1 MNWKT
6 ELLLGLLMLAIG
18 AVLSY
23 KFNPKIITVLEG
35 AVPLLMLIIGGLF
48 LWIAYEDRLVEAE
61 LRKIEEELEKEKKSA
76 ESSGSSA

>member
-1 MNWKT
+1 
-6 ELLLGLLMLAIG
+6 
-18 AVLSY
+18 
-23 KFNPKIITVLEG
+23 
-35 AVPLLMLIIGGLF
+35 MLIIGGLF